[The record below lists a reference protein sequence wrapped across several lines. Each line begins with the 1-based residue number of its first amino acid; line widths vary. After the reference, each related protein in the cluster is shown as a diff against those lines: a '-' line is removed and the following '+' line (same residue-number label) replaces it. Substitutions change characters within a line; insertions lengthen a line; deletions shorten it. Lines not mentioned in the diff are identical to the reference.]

1 MNASGQSYS
10 PPSLFSSEFATTY
23 WCRTHSFLVI
33 EPEASTPLIEEH
45 IQKGIVQQTV

>member
-1 MNASGQSYS
+1 MPQVSPILLRAYS
-10 PPSLFSSEFATTY
+10 PPSLPPPI

-45 IQKGIVQQTV
+45 FQKGIVQQTV